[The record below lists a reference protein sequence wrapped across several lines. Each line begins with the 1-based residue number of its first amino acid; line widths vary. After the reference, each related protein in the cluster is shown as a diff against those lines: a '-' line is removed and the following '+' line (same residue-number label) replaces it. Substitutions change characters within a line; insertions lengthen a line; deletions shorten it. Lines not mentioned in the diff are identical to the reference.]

1 MADTTTVLNRLIT
14 ALTTQDPTWDVGVGT
29 AEYKILEAVAN
40 EIATAANNNTLQNYS
55 FNIATKYGVALDNF
69 CAIFGIFR
77 NQGKRA
83 TGTATFYTATPGLS
97 GGTLTIQ
104 NATTGYLTV
113 SYTGSGQ
120 TSSQV
125 TVAQFNTGTFATD
138 QSNLTAAIT
147 SVLPGS
153 IVSVTETSQGI
164 FNVNISPTLSTGS
177 LTFDFSNLV
186 SATTLVTSWA
196 PTGGATSNYGIPLN
210 TQIYAT
216 ASTTGSVPIY
226 FQTTTAAFLPQS
238 QSSIQVPIQAVNTG
252 SNANLGAGSIGG
264 LSAALTGITSVSSSV
279 TSGGTD
285 PETDAQLKQRWQNT
299 VFKNL
304 AGTDDQFRALALNN
318 QDTKRVEILGP
329 QSKNTEN
336 LQIQTTIENIFKTGY
351 SNFPNNSVSSS
362 QQLVA
367 NITGTAITTQ
377 TATITAATVGTAT
390 SFPYSGYVQYT
401 TSGNHNFMVG
411 QVVTITGVSPSG
423 YNGTYSI
430 YSIPSLSTFVVISNN
445 TTSYSSGG
453 TVNGAFTK
461 YTYTSPYNNA
471 SSMPAIF
478 SAGDFV
484 SIEGITETGSI
495 SSTNTLNTTGI
506 IASSSSFA
514 PSIISPY
521 YFYLPNNT
529 TTSYSSGGTVTLI
542 PNSATA
548 DSSDTFTICPEVTI
562 NTATW
567 TETYTNNTYTAIVTI
582 PSSVDISGIVVG
594 AQAVSG
600 TFASPTTLIPFSS
613 GATVSSIGNN
623 TITLTASSALTAS
636 NTPTQISFGIPQT
649 VYISSAIANG
659 TTVTYTT
666 NVVNTVFQT
675 GQYITITNMG
685 SGVTAYNSWNISG
698 TIVASGYN
706 SFTLNGNP
714 TLPSFSITGA
724 TPSTPSSGNVTY
736 TTSTANGFVPGQVV
750 TITGVSPSG
759 YNGTFTIVTVPT
771 ATTFTVTNATTGT
784 ATTSSAT
791 ATISQVMGGTAT
803 ITYSGITP
811 VSVLQNYLN
820 NAYANPP
827 ISDFSQLVTINPF
840 YNNGIL
846 SINATGGNFT
856 INTTANQNVNISA
869 IPLPY
874 NVNATKISNST
885 TGAILNF
892 GSSGSTVLPTGSSS
906 SKSVTGATAS
916 TPSSGNV
923 QYTTAAAHGL
933 AVGTSVTIAGFSPS
947 GYNGTFTIV
956 TVPTTTTFTVANATT
971 GTATPTS
978 ATVTSTGAMQA
989 LSVTN
994 LSISIPSG
1002 SIIYLNSG
1010 TNNQTFTT
1018 SSAVASGATSIP
1030 VTSQIPNYAYSSS
1043 TIITNISAL
1052 GLQDVLNNLLSQY
1065 NIQCSVFRTLSSN
1078 QYTYSIDFYSTIYQK
1093 GIDVNGNIYYYY
1105 IPISSS
1111 YVNQFLIW
1119 NFAPLSGAS
1128 TNATWT
1134 IPNLNSGTLAQ
1145 TAAIEIVFSKPV
1157 LVPIVG
1163 PISSITNYNG
1173 AFTFLNTIT
1182 STIPNPQYFYPMGI
1196 ESIASSSS
1204 STTNQVTA
1212 TPYTDYT
1219 YSSML
1224 VSPSQAIVNITN
1236 NNNYSWLYEGNVIQF
1251 TYFYVD
1257 SVSRNIPQT
1266 STTSGP
1272 TLYTNYVDV
1281 LIDGLSS
1288 TQVMEDAIINPSNSL
1303 PAPGNSGTFSS
1314 TNNKNWV
1321 LGDQLTNPPTGDLY
1335 YSFSQQPAT
1344 QPWPGV
1350 YPQTIYMGPTSR
1362 TDNSC
1367 QWSTSTPSTV
1377 YLAGTVN
1384 LTVQNNVTIKSNYAP
1399 SLNPYVDIV
1408 VNANISTSFMPG
1420 PSTFQTPSGNTVWY
1434 AAYQGNTIY
1443 SCVII
1448 AGPNFTSGGSETLSA
1463 SISVIGATPST
1474 PSNGNV
1480 QYTTATPHGF
1490 FPGQVVTISGFSP
1503 SGYNG
1508 TFTIVTVPTVPTTT
1522 TFTVANATT
1531 GTATPTSATA
1541 TTGSLLIQTSI
1552 SDPNCSMG
1560 DIGSIVTSTVTSFP
1574 SGAFITAV
1582 DPGRKFV
1589 ISKTVTGTQSSNISV
1604 TGAAPSTPSSGNVT
1618 YTSNN
1623 HGFVPGQVV
1632 TIAGFSPSGYNGT
1645 FTVNTVTTTT
1655 FTVANAT
1662 TGTATPTSATATSA
1676 SASITIS
1683 TIGRNLTPY
1692 SGALST
1698 ITPANLSPLNYTWL
1712 SGGVEPYPKS
1722 DIVASLVNNTSQ
1734 ETSYIG
1740 LTTNSASQNITTNQN
1755 TELLYYGM
1763 TSNFSTSP
1771 FPTRVTAYEN
1781 NYVSVNNWFAPV
1793 FNGTTTPK
1801 PSGTGSS
1808 ATSLP
1813 YTKYVVFSGDF
1824 YPIYDSTPNA
1834 QSVNSISGIGISQPT
1849 FVSRTITWS
1858 SGSNYIQ
1865 DASAIASDIGSFVI
1879 VTNTAISTQLPAQI
1893 FINQVIPGQG
1903 YYVSINQ
1910 VSNSSLS
1917 FSNSGTS
1924 VAATLISF
1932 STMPL
1937 INQQAQLFSME
1948 YYVNSAVQQV
1958 DSLIQQQRLVGV
1970 STLTHGANYVPLL
1983 INLAIVANTNVNLNS
1998 LQSSVKNSISNY
2010 INNLTFL
2017 QPIQIANIIQTT
2029 ISVQG
2034 VLNARLANS
2043 YDSSTYYGI
2052 QEVNP
2057 FMSFEG
2063 IDDYFS
2069 GSGEAIEFSNLEIL
2083 NTYSG
2088 DIILPSSS
2096 LAQVFMVN
2104 IYVRSESDF

>member
-1 MADTTTVLNRLIT
+1 LADTTTVLNRLIT

-164 FNVNISPTLSTGS
+164 FNVSISPTLSTGS

-367 NITGTAITTQ
+367 NITGTTITTQ
-377 TATITAATVGTAT
+377 TATINAATVGTAT

-401 TSGNHNFMVG
+401 TSSNHNFMVG

-430 YSIPSLSTFVVISNN
+430 YSIPSSSTFVVISNN
-445 TTSYSSGG
+445 TTSYSIGG
-453 TVNGAFTK
+453 SVSGAFTK

-471 SSMPAIF
+471 SGMPAIF

-514 PSIISPY
+514 PSTTSPY

-600 TFASPTTLIPFSS
+600 TFASPTILIPFSS
-613 GATVSSIGNN
+613 GATVSSISNN

-636 NTPTQISFGIPQT
+636 DTPTQISFGIPHT

-685 SGVTAYNSWNISG
+685 SGVTGYNSWNISG

-714 TLPSFSITGA
+714 TLPSSSITA
-724 TPSTPSSGNVTY
+724 ASGSGSVVTY
-736 TTSTANGFVPGQVV
+736 TTPTAHIFVPGQVV
-750 TITGVSPSG
+750 TIAGFSPAG
-759 YNGTFTIVTVPT
+759 YNGTFTVNTVPT
-771 ATTFTVTNATTGT
+771 TTSFTVTNATTGT
-784 ATTSSAT
+784 ATPTSAT
-791 ATISQVMGGTAT
+791 ATSSQVIGGTAT

-827 ISDFSQLVTINPF
+827 ISDSSQLVTINPF

-874 NVNATKISNST
+874 NVNATTISDST

-906 SKSVTGATAS
+906 SKSVTGATPS

-923 QYTTAAAHGL
+923 QYTSTAHGF
-933 AVGTSVTIAGFSPS
+933 VPGQVVTIAGFSPS

-956 TVPTTTTFTVANATT
+956 TVPTSATFTVANATT

-978 ATVTSTGAMQA
+978 ATANSTGAMQA

-1043 TIITNISAL
+1043 TIITTNISAL

-1078 QYTYSIDFYSTIYQK
+1078 QYTYSIDFYSTTYQK

-1145 TAAIEIVFSKPV
+1145 TAAIELVFSKPV

-1266 STTSGP
+1266 SKTSGP

-1350 YPQTIYMGPTSR
+1350 YPQTIYMGPTNR

-1384 LTVQNNVTIKSNYAP
+1384 LKVQNNVTINSNYAP

-1408 VNANISTSFMPG
+1408 VNANITTSTSFMPG

-1463 SISVIGATPST
+1463 SISVTAAPST
-1474 PSNGNV
+1474 PSSGNV
-1480 QYTTATPHGF
+1480 QYTTVAAHGF
-1490 FPGQVVTISGFSP
+1490 VSGQVVIITGFSTA
-1503 SGYNG
+1503 GYNG
-1508 TFTIVTVPTVPTTT
+1508 TFTVNTVTPT
-1522 TFTVANATT
+1522 TFTVTNATT
-1531 GTATPTSATA
+1531 GTTTQTSATVI
-1541 TTGSLLIQTSI
+1541 SPLIQTSI

-1560 DIGSIVTSTVTSFP
+1560 DIGSIVTSTVTGFP

-1589 ISKTVTGTQSSNISV
+1589 ISKKVTNTQSSN
-1604 TGAAPSTPSSGNVT
+1604 
-1618 YTSNN
+1618 
-1623 HGFVPGQVV
+1623 
-1632 TIAGFSPSGYNGT
+1632 
-1645 FTVNTVTTTT
+1645 
-1655 FTVANAT
+1655 
-1662 TGTATPTSATATSA
+1662 
-1676 SASITIS
+1676 ASITIS

-1692 SGALST
+1692 SGALSA

-1808 ATSLP
+1808 ATSLA

-1879 VTNTAISTQLPAQI
+1879 VTNTASSTQLPAQI

-1924 VAATLISF
+1924 VTATLISF